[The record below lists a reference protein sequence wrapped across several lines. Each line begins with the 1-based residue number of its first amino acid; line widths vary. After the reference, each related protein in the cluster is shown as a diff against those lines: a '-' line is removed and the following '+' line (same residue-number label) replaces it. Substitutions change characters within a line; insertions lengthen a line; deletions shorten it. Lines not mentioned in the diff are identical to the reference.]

1 MQEAGIDYIYRKIAK
16 GESQEYVKL
25 LTLQGF
31 FTGLLDFDPII
42 NTPLPSTVDDMLHR
56 VLGLNLDPAWW
67 NDRFQNVI
75 DFSATAIKKLL
86 DILHEK
92 NLREH
97 RISRPE
103 RIREIDNHCMMWLAK
118 KPGFT
123 IKQKIASGKKM
134 MGVYHTT
141 SIDTTENRLFKAYLQ
156 KLDDILYEK
165 EAAAKYCGLPVSG
178 ETVRLISTIHSW
190 LRSDESAQISMW
202 NNVPPNNTLLSDK
215 NYLKIWKSWLA
226 LQKIQDQ
233 NERDLKELASLKA
246 QIVFLLSVAKMN
258 LSNQVRFRQ
267 TVVSADYEQMAIT
280 NAAGMPLVFDGW
292 CNKKPKNANWQRIRA
307 EIAGNDVVFE
317 IGKDKTV
324 FSIPAEMN
332 LLSELRSFSDEICKK
347 LFPELTI
354 EYSAEGQ
361 IASCSMAAVD
371 LNSVMPFYAC
381 FDDGK
386 IIRQGK
392 FASKLLYQAVAGEGE
407 EAPLSYSCSN
417 SKYIVHDEA
426 TRTISIQ
433 SIFNSSLHH
442 DLDSKDNAEVVN
454 KACADF
460 AHTIKAQLNT
470 QKCVYV
476 TGDIVDDF
484 SPSVNALKR
493 NLNVAFVRTEILPR
507 SVAAVFCNFDVIK
520 NRYKDGD
527 KIVVRDL
534 YDDYEIVTEL
544 KISINEELKKKN
556 PKTNGI
562 QFQRLGC
569 RREEVK
575 KPPVNA
581 NPLEKALTIRD
592 VNLLVGA
599 FTVND
604 FHFDKNVS
612 VNKRQVVADEI
623 VVTAE
628 NNVSEGAINYRKLQD
643 ITPDIY
649 LWCDFLPRLSMVD
662 SSNEEF
668 ILVHPKKVAVQPI
681 VGKPV
686 LIPIDEH
693 FSFPAKKYLYEF
705 PLIQGENKE
714 KTDYFAFINDSCF
727 PLERE
732 TECRLKLTYTYGKDY
747 PYNLEFIPVADD
759 AEFRSVVVKWENTS
773 HRDYIHIP
781 GPEYAQEDSWEK
793 ILTNKIKKHE
803 LVIKN
808 GCQNHFVKKT
818 PILEALDHSILV
830 TQCLAHFGWGTYKV
844 LSKIMSLPIYALDH
858 YFSDGGLPR
867 QASCNATRYFS
878 IDPPEVFVGQ
888 EIKCSF
894 VVEYEERKKRW
905 RWVAYDWIPKKAM
918 RSKNPYIDETHP
930 VQILWNQGRSSS
942 DSDFPQDLSD
952 KAQELVEGALKLLEK
967 GTAPKPVK
975 DEVYN
980 LLAAFHC
987 DAPPEAFEYL
997 KTIIDKTLLENE
1009 DELESLYHHKRLINA
1024 FGFVVGNVEL
1034 DEQKEILHKE
1044 VLLLHCK
1051 KTEKAVQFGVE
1062 ILGIALWRAR
1072 NCIFN
1077 LRAEEVQLILQ
1088 VSINQLQLFIEYYK
1102 NDLKDLVWRNLYMLN
1117 EDDEKSREVW
1127 SKRRLFLRTVEL
1139 ILALFRVRETE
1150 DEILLRM
1157 VAPAPDNKEINTLK
1171 SLIPDLKEFCKGD
1184 KKCYEEVKNRA
1195 NDGKMKYKS
1204 YLPLKSRIHFTIED
1218 KDRDTSI
1225 PDYMYALEKFT
1236 NGEDCNIKILRVD
1249 DDQE

>member
-16 GESQEYVKL
+16 GECQEYVKL
-25 LTLQGF
+25 LALQGF
-31 FTGLLDFDPII
+31 FTDLLDFDPII
-42 NTPLPSTVDDMLHR
+42 DTPLPSTVDDMLHR
-56 VLGLNLDPAWW
+56 VLELNLEPAWW

-86 DILHEK
+86 NILHEK

-103 RIREIDNHCMMWLAK
+103 RVHEIDNHCMMWLAK

-123 IKQKIASGKKM
+123 IKQKIASGQKM

-141 SIDTTENRLFKAYLQ
+141 SIDTTENRLFKAYLH

-258 LSNQVRFRQ
+258 LSNQVRFCQ
-267 TVVSADYEQMAIT
+267 TVISADYEQMAIT

-292 CNKKPKNANWQRIRA
+292 CNKKPKNANWQRIKA
-307 EIAGNDVVFE
+307 GVVGNDVVFE

-324 FSIPAEMN
+324 FSIPAERN

-347 LFPELTI
+347 LFPELTFN
-354 EYSAEGQ
+354 YSPEEQ
-361 IASCSMAAVD
+361 VASCSMAAVD
-371 LNSVMPFYAC
+371 LNSIMPFYTC
-381 FDDGK
+381 FDAGK
-386 IIRQGK
+386 ICRQGK
-392 FASKLLYQAVAGEGE
+392 FASKLLYQATAGEGE
-407 EAPLSYSCSN
+407 DTRLSYSCSN
-417 SKYIVHDEA
+417 SKYIVHNE
-426 TRTISIQ
+426 TTKTISIQ
-433 SIFNSSLHH
+433 SIFDSSLHH

-460 AHTIKAQLNT
+460 AHTIKTQLNT
-470 QKCVYV
+470 QKCIYV

-484 SPSVNALKR
+484 SPSVNAFKR
-493 NLNVAFVRTEILPR
+493 NLNVAFVHTEILPR
-507 SVAAVFCNFDVIK
+507 SIASIFCNFDVIK

-527 KIVVRDL
+527 KVVVRDL
-534 YDDYEIVTEL
+534 YDGYEIVTEL
-544 KISINEELKKKN
+544 QISINEELKKKN

-562 QFQRLGC
+562 QLQRLGC
-569 RREEVK
+569 RWEEVK

-592 VNLLVGA
+592 ANLLVGT

-612 VNKRQVVADEI
+612 VNKRQVVAGEI
-623 VVTAE
+623 VVTVE

-662 SSNEEF
+662 SSNKEF
-668 ILVHPKKVAVQPI
+668 VLVHPKKVTIQPI

-686 LIPIDEH
+686 LIPIAEH

-732 TECRLKLTYTYGKDY
+732 TECKLKLTYTYGKDY

-781 GPEYAQEDSWEK
+781 GPEYAQENSWEDVQ
-793 ILTNKIKKHE
+793 KIKIGKGWQE
-803 LVIKN
+803 
-808 GCQNHFVKKT
+808 T
-818 PILEALDHSILV
+818 PILKALDRSIKITESLACYGWMDVLV
-830 TQCLAHFGWGTYKV
+830 DEQKTPTIFKLRLYYKGRTQC
-844 LSKIMSLPIYALDH
+844 
-858 YFSDGGLPR
+858 
-867 QASCNATRYFS
+867 SCNTKMYSSMDNCNIRVGTKINCAFVEDEDRYGN
-878 IDPPEVFVGQ
+878 PL
-888 EIKCSF
+888 C
-894 VVEYEERKKRW
+894 
-905 RWVAYDWIPKKAM
+905 VAYDWLPAGM
-918 RSKNPYIDETHP
+918 EHRRSNYFRESLPILN
-930 VQILWNQGRSSS
+930 LWNQGRSSS
-942 DSDFPQDLSD
+942 DPDFPQNLSD
-952 KAQELVEGALKLLEK
+952 KTQQLIGEALKLLANE
-967 GTAPKPVK
+967 TAPKPVK
-975 DEVYN
+975 EEVYN
-980 LLAAFHC
+980 LLAAFHR
-987 DAPPEAFEYL
+987 DAPKEIFVYL
-997 KTIIDKTLLENE
+997 KKIIGKTLLQNENE
-1009 DELESLYHHKRLINA
+1009 SESLYHHKRLINA
-1024 FGFVVGNVEL
+1024 FGYIVGNAEL
-1034 DEQKEILHKE
+1034 DEQKEILRKE
-1044 VLLLHCK
+1044 ISLTRCK
-1051 KTEKAVQFGVE
+1051 KTIAKRYGIE
-1062 ILGIALWRAR
+1062 ILGIALWRTR
-1072 NCIFN
+1072 KCISN
-1077 LRAEEVQLILQ
+1077 LSVNDVRSLLQ
-1088 VSINQLQLFIEYYK
+1088 VSVDYLQSFVQFYQDKLQKDIWTNPSAY
-1102 NDLKDLVWRNLYMLN
+1102 LK
-1117 EDDEKSREVW
+1117 KSDVSIDIW

-1139 ILALFRVRETE
+1139 VLALFRIRESE
-1150 DEILLRM
+1150 DDELLSA
-1157 VAPAPDNKEINTLK
+1157 VAPAPENKDMQTLIK
-1171 SLIPDLKEFCKGD
+1171 LMPKLKEFCKGD
-1184 KKCYEEVKNRA
+1184 QKCVDEVRKLVEKKLLN
-1195 NDGKMKYKS
+1195 GKS
-1204 YLPLKSRIHFTIED
+1204 YRPLKSRIHFTIED
-1218 KDRDTSI
+1218 KDRDSSI

-1236 NGEDCNIKILRVD
+1236 NGDDCNIKILRVD
-1249 DDQE
+1249 DDEE